1 LSGNAAVFPTPLQA
15 IAEIVLPIP
24 ISELSKILVVT
35 FSGPAKPSD
44 SETSTM
50 LKQASFLYV
59 RGSYI
64 LEALQWLIK
73 YNRHYQNIKISSS
86 NLAGYSQCNGQ
97 YPLPIFF
104 QQSATMPQGAEP
116 SVHQTE
122 NHPVEE
128 AATEDSV
135 SFAISGI
142 GEEEFDL
149 LSQQQKKFLALQH
162 VKMGGDV
169 LEIGR
174 DDGFVSMFDNPTAWE
189 KLFVHLHPFGY
200 G

>member
-1 LSGNAAVFPTPLQA
+1 LSGNAVVFPTPLQA

-73 YNRHYQNIKISSS
+73 YNRHYQNIQISSS
-86 NLAGYSQCNGQ
+86 NLAGYSQ
-97 YPLPIFF
+97 
-104 QQSATMPQGAEP
+104 SEP

-142 GEEEFDL
+142 GEDEFDL

-174 DDGFVSMFDNPTAWE
+174 DDGFVSMFDNPTASE